1 MWTVIVGDTN
11 LIAVSQRFVDCP
23 ASFGYIGWRWCTK
36 RVRDTLPCIRLFWR
50 FCRWT
55 CWAPTDRFVLR
66 TLISYLLLL
75 SSHRAILVSALINKL
90 SNTYRRLLFC
100 VRCVVWFDILPISSY
115 SDTCIFISYIL
126 WTFCGTVAFSHLPCT
141 VRNLT
146 CCPGEHWFFLST
158 CVVRASFHEILSLS
172 KFWVNWFPVIRSG
185 EQRMLFTGRP
195 S

>member
-126 WTFCGTVAFSHLPCT
+126 WTFCGIVIDYCSVFPLTLYCAKPDLLP
-141 VRNLT
+141 RGAL
-146 CCPGEHWFFLST
+146 FFLVYM
-158 CVVRASFHEILSLS
+158 CCQ
-172 KFWVNWFPVIRSG
+172 G
-185 EQRMLFTGRP
+185 
-195 S
+195 